1 MRRRVDYPATL
12 RHPLMSLV
20 FVMVSAL
27 PAAAHGAAAAMVTD
41 LQGKAT
47 VTDTGK
53 SRDAGILTELNAG
66 AQVQLNAG
74 ATLVAL
80 YLDAGDEYVFKGP
93 ALIVF
98 KPAQPE
104 VINGAK
110 PEKRSPSLGKGGKDI
125 RIKPVG
131 IAQGAIVMR
140 SFRAGARIRLLSLSG
155 TRVLETQPEFRWQ
168 ELQPGLKYQFEIT
181 DDTGR
186 SLHEAQVDAASFKLP
201 AGVQLKE
208 GSSYTWEVSA
218 RLPDGR
224 KYSSAGDFSV
234 APADLRA
241 QATALRPATSAPLS
255 TRVAYAAWLDQVELK
270 DETRK
275 YWRALSAERP
285 EDARLRALA
294 AE

>member
-1 MRRRVDYPATL
+1 MRTRVDYPATL
-12 RHPLMSLV
+12 RHQLLSLV

-27 PAAAHGAAAAMVTD
+27 PAVAHGAAAAMVTD

-47 VTDTGK
+47 VTDAGK
-53 SRDAGILTELNAG
+53 SRDATILAELAAG

-74 ATLVAL
+74 ATLVVL

-110 PEKRSPSLGKGGKDI
+110 PEKRSPSLGKGGKGI

-131 IAQGAIVMR
+131 MAQGAMVMR
-140 SFRAGARIRLLSLSG
+140 SFRAGARIRLLNLYG
-155 TRVLETQPEFRWQ
+155 TRTLETQPEFRWQ

-186 SLHEAQVDAASFKLP
+186 ALHEAQVDAASFKLP

-241 QATALRPATSAPLS
+241 QAAALRPTASAPLS
-255 TRVAYAAWLDQVELK
+255 SRVAYAAWLDQVELR
-270 DETRK
+270 DEARK
-275 YWRALSAERP
+275 YWK
-285 EDARLRALA
+285 ALA
-294 AE
+294 AERPDDNKLKSLAME